1 MAKKT
6 KLGQSL
12 IKGMKEAIQSEAS
25 FLPSSNTIG
34 IEELVPKI
42 QYTENSETLRQHNKS
57 LEAANFALNDFN
69 NKLMAQLADKEKQ
82 IAHLKELL
90 VSSPGIPIIG
100 SEGLVQAT
108 PELQLIEL
116 QLQKLHS
123 TAMTRELTLDE
134 TKRFDLFIK
143 NKNLINQNPTSIDGK
158 PKTPAKEK
166 SKQELLQTAA
176 RKTSEENT

>member
-1 MAKKT
+1 MAKK
-6 KLGQSL
+6 KS
-12 IKGMKEAIQSEAS
+12 M
-25 FLPSSNTIG
+25 LPDVGTIG
-34 IEELVPKI
+34 IEELVPAIKS
-42 QYTENSETLRQHNKS
+42 ENPVTLKKQNEN
-57 LEAANFALNDFN
+57 LVEANFALNQFN
-69 NKLMAQLADKEKQ
+69 NDLLLKLADKDKQ
-82 IAHLKELL
+82 IAHLKDLL